1 MIMEN
6 SSTMVAASLYR
17 PLLPLVE
24 RKGSLMIGLRRQM
37 VSRRPWCIMV
47 KQGTVKRCVAA
58 LLVLSIIS
66 IFCYTRYLVTTPFS
80 RYAGNSDSDLCGE
93 TGQTIPGS

>member
-1 MIMEN
+1 MAN
-6 SSTMVAASLYR
+6 SSTVVAASLYR

-37 VSRRPWCIMV
+37 VSRRQWCIMV

-80 RYAGNSDSDLCGE
+80 RYTGNSDSDLCGE
-93 TGQTIPGS
+93 IGQTISGS